1 MLFRRLSSLVAL
13 ITLWLCCAA
22 SVLAAT
28 AAPERRLVF
37 TEAAW
42 PRSARRSVSY
52 ERRTDPSGQ
61 VHLASVIQQ
70 GSSKAEVS
78 ITPME
83 IVFDDGYSI
92 QRTIEMDST
101 DGSSWT
107 YPPFREH
114 VETLTAFS
122 PYHEKSATM
131 RIRLTWPIPLVT
143 GRTEFAR
150 LLHASASFRLLAGRP
165 YGESSRRFVK
175 REGGTDDFLDYGSR
189 FLCSAVNL
197 IEGEPTWTIES
208 SRSFVYY
215 AHDFAKALSK
225 E

>member
-1 MLFRRLSSLVAL
+1 MLFRRLFSFLAL
-13 ITLWLCCAA
+13 ITVCLCSAV

-28 AAPERRLVF
+28 AAAERRLVF

-42 PRSARRSVSY
+42 PRSASRSVSY
-52 ERRTDPSGQ
+52 ERATDPSGQ

-70 GSSKAEVS
+70 GSRKAEVS

-92 QRTIEMDST
+92 QRNIEMDST

-122 PYHEKSATM
+122 PNHEKSATM
-131 RIRLTWPIPLVT
+131 RIRLTYPIPLVT
-143 GRTEFAR
+143 GRRELAR
-150 LLHASASFRLLAGRP
+150 FLHASASFRLLAGRP
-165 YGESSRRFVK
+165 YGEDSRRFVK
-175 REGGTDDFLDYGSR
+175 REGGTDDFLDDGSS

-197 IEGEPTWTIES
+197 IEGEPTWTILS
-208 SRSFVYY
+208 SQSLVHYG
-215 AHDFAKALSK
+215 HDFAKAFSK